1 MTASAAVL
9 DRLARAL
16 LLTEAEREY
25 LFMLGLGRPP
35 EARYQAPGQV
45 EPRLQRVLDALKI
58 SPALVKTATWD
69 IVAWNRAATV
79 LFTDYAALPPR
90 DRNLLRLLFGDSAN
104 AQRQPGWEAMAG
116 FVVAAF
122 RADAARA
129 GASQA
134 VAGLVEEL
142 SASSALFARLWRD
155 NDVVAGQ
162 GSSKRIRHPLLGLIE
177 LEGST
182 FAVDGRHDLA
192 LLVHNLVR
200 AADISRL
207 EALLERAEGP

>member
-1 MTASAAVL
+1 M
-9 DRLARAL
+9 
-16 LLTEAEREY
+16 
-25 LFMLGLGRPP
+25 
-35 EARYQAPGQV
+35 
-45 EPRLQRVLDALKI
+45 LDALKI

-142 SASSALFARLWRD
+142 SASSALFARLWCD

-207 EALLERAEGP
+207 EALLERAAGP